1 MALPEI
7 QKFKKHRS
15 APQRFM
21 KLFVVV
27 KDNHIL
33 HLKKESSLS
42 SFVESGNWIL
52 KKNKSLNAYSIS
64 LGNARTKIQ
73 LSSERSK
80 SNLSFE
86 PKNVCIAW
94 KMCELCVFEDEAIFW
109 KSPNP
114 QIPKFYQCV
123 IPGHCATACN
133 MSLRNLIISVRYRL
147 TESRHILCLV
157 FQSEVCI

>member
-1 MALPEI
+1 MQKWHFKPEL

-15 APQRFM
+15 GPKRFM

-33 HLKKESSLS
+33 HLKKESSWS
-42 SFVESGNWIL
+42 SLVESGNWIL

-114 QIPKFYQCV
+114 QVLPMRHSWPLCDGRPLLGDAGLK
-123 IPGHCATACN
+123 P
-133 MSLRNLIISVRYRL
+133 RNTEEGLKHQTLTLWCII
-147 TESRHILCLV
+147 E
-157 FQSEVCI
+157 

>member
-1 MALPEI
+1 MALPEL

-15 APQRFM
+15 GPKRFM

-33 HLKKESSLS
+33 HLKKESSWASLG
-42 SFVESGNWIL
+42 ESGNWIL

-114 QIPKFYQCV
+114 QVLPMVHSWPLCDASAGLAFYIHKQKK
-123 IPGHCATACN
+123 
-133 MSLRNLIISVRYRL
+133 MLLL
-147 TESRHILCLV
+147 
-157 FQSEVCI
+157 

>member
-1 MALPEI
+1 
-7 QKFKKHRS
+7 
-15 APQRFM
+15 M

-33 HLKKESSLS
+33 HLKKESSWASLG
-42 SFVESGNWIL
+42 ESGNWIL

-114 QIPKFYQCV
+114 QVLPMRHSWPLCDARNALAQYAREKNIFKIFMISFILFY
-123 IPGHCATACN
+123 H
-133 MSLRNLIISVRYRL
+133 LIYYQ
-147 TESRHILCLV
+147 HIY
-157 FQSEVCI
+157 FFREN